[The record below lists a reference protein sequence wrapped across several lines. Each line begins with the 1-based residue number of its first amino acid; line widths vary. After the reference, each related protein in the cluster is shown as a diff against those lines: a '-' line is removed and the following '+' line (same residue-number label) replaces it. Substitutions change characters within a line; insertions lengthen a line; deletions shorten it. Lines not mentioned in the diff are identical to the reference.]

1 MTTFELIEKYNKI
14 LRAKNYSESTIKT
27 YLSILKHFL
36 YSFKVSPQNISS
48 DQLLTYCLNYSG
60 NGRTM
65 GQIRGT
71 LQNFYKWV
79 LNQPRKF
86 DLIPI
91 PKKEHKI
98 PDILTPNEVNAIIN
112 SIDNLKHKAIIQLI
126 YSCALR
132 VSELINLKIV
142 HINGNNKMLRVIC
155 GKGKKDRMIPV
166 PEETLILL
174 RNYYLKFK
182 PDDYLFNGQFEKFYS
197 SKSIDTIL
205 KKAAK
210 KVGIN
215 RRVHIHQLRHS
226 RSTHWLDNG
235 LDIFDISKLLGH
247 SSVKTTMVYLHTSLQ
262 NLQNKIIEVDK
273 KITTRL
279 NTQQPHLQIR

>member
-155 GKGKKDRMIPV
+155 CKGKKDRMIPV

>member
-126 YSCALR
+126 YSCSLR

-226 RSTHWLDNG
+226 RSTHWLHKR
-235 LDIFDISKLLGH
+235 LYIFDISNLLYH
-247 SSVKTTMVYLHTSLQ
+247 
-262 NLQNKIIEVDK
+262 
-273 KITTRL
+273 
-279 NTQQPHLQIR
+279 